1 MEMFYQFGLTQ
12 RMLEATILFGG
23 AAVLLAVFWRLIV
36 IGGGIILIA
45 FIFMHHQPTPVDPV
59 AKLESQ
65 KKEFMED
72 CLNIAMND
80 KSQCDSIWQERQ
92 REER

>member
-12 RMLEATILFGG
+12 KILEGAILFGG

-45 FIFMHHQPTPVDPV
+45 FIFMHHQPDAV
-59 AKLESQ
+59 ASIDSQ
-65 KKEFMED
+65 HKEFMED
-72 CLNIAMND
+72 CMKVAMND
-80 KSQCDSIWQERQ
+80 KSNCDTIWEERQ
-92 REER
+92 REERR